1 MSNFKKAVLKVAE
14 TNERFRKALLEEMR
28 VAESRVPGDDSKGP
42 EEVVSWNE
50 PKEASE
56 HLAAESYGAIVQDL
70 ERKLLR
76 LGFRKGQARRS
87 RSSGRYEEDPRLWQW
102 GDRKTYINIATL
114 NSLERTGEF
123 WIWFGA
129 VQDNQVKERFEYF
142 PETVRGFAKLVRD
155 TYSAAEEWVPQLAEG
170 RTSGKTAQDNTAS
183 SKVAGMNFMDSLNR
197 LSDKFMDEVADIVGS
212 KLGWIRRRSGIG
224 SYVLTGVDGK
234 YISLSMDMHKLPFM
248 VEVHG
253 DVTPFKAAVYTSR
266 DTASFILKKL
276 GRAMKTAGE
285 HLAAGD
291 WVAWL
296 EDADGYMVAFS
307 GATSQSQ
314 AKKLQKSPKWSK
326 IIDDGGE
333 ATSILLDRAVR
344 RHLKPASKGW
354 FSKLPPGDKKKLDEV
369 LNMASGKTASSNSR
383 DIMDAMVPRKDFRE
397 VKTALLKA
405 KDAQTLKLLEDSY
418 QFFFRKFELS
428 ANEERALNRLRNV
441 MGSRSREPANL
452 RNQIFKGADEL
463 GMRLPSGL
471 F

>member
-42 EEVVSWNE
+42 EEEDEEDMGYDPGEVVS
-50 PKEASE
+50 K
-56 HLAAESYGAIVQDL
+56 
-70 ERKLLR
+70 
-76 LGFRKGQARRS
+76 
-87 RSSGRYEEDPRLWQW
+87 
-102 GDRKTYINIATL
+102 
-114 NSLERTGEF
+114 
-123 WIWFGA
+123 
-129 VQDNQVKERFEYF
+129 
-142 PETVRGFAKLVRD
+142 
-155 TYSAAEEWVPQLAEG
+155 
-170 RTSGKTAQDNTAS
+170 KTAQDNTAS

-234 YISLSMDMHKLPFM
+234 YISLSMDMHKLPLM

-285 HLAAGD
+285 HLAGSAAG
-291 WVAWL
+291 L
-296 EDADGYMVAFS
+296 EKSVKALKDQVEATKKAIRDFS
-307 GATSQSQ
+307 KNKG
-314 AKKLQKSPKWSK
+314 
-326 IIDDGGE
+326 DDGKVELVHMYKGRPDKFRMDAKE
-333 ATSILLDRAVR
+333 LAK
-344 RHLKPASKGW
+344 HLKMKERQFKDVSKEMEAAK
-354 FSKLPPGDKKKLDEV
+354 SKK
-369 LNMASGKTASSNSR
+369 ASGKTASSNSR
-383 DIMDAMVPRKDFRE
+383 DIMDAMVPRKDLRE
-397 VKTALLKA
+397 VMSALSKA
-405 KDAQTLKLLEDSY
+405 KDDQTLKLLKDSY

-441 MGSRSREPANL
+441 MGSRSRDVGNL
-452 RNQIFKGADEL
+452 RNQIFKVADEL
-463 GMRLPSGL
+463 GMRLPSAM